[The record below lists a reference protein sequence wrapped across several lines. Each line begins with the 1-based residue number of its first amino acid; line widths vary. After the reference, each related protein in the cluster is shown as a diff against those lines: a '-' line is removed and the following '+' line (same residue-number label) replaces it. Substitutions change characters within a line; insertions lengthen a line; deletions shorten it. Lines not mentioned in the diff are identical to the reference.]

1 MIDTTCTPVQISLN
15 CSPSSLNQSY
25 NNTSS
30 SNSYRMVSG
39 SQIEEQFE
47 QDLTNESL
55 LNNIDQLIEKTDD
68 LNLPKVDET
77 YTQNSSKKKNTII
90 FQNNN
95 FDKTYIHSNYNKF
108 NNFTTMKTLSWSNIP
123 YMIQNNISEKKKTQ
137 KIQAINPIEPDYTIN
152 IPIFSNCS
160 KDDHNNIIKYS
171 TKTKK
176 ERNFSSSY
184 NDSSLITSVIPNLN
198 LHDFERDNLI
208 TNLKNNFQISKTI
221 SFKNQYFQ
229 QLW

>member
-1 MIDTTCTPVQISLN
+1 MQISYSLN

-25 NNTSS
+25 NNTSNS
-30 SNSYRMVSG
+30 NNSYRMISG

-55 LNNIDQLIEKTDD
+55 LDNIDQLIEKVQDD
-68 LNLPKVDET
+68 LNLPKVNET
-77 YTQNSSKKKNTII
+77 YTQNSSKKNTIT

-95 FDKTYIHSNYNKF
+95 FNKTYIHSNCNKY
-108 NNFTTMKTLSWSNIP
+108 NNFTIMKTLSWSNIP
-123 YMIQNNISEKKKTQ
+123 YMIQNNISEKKK
-137 KIQAINPIEPDYTIN
+137 IQTINPIEPDYTVN
-152 IPIFSNCS
+152 IPIFLNCS

-176 ERNFSSSY
+176 ECNFSSSY

-198 LHDFERDNLI
+198 LHDFERENLI

-229 QLW
+229 QL

>member
-47 QDLTNESL
+47 QDLINESL
-55 LNNIDQLIEKTDD
+55 LDNIDQLIEKTDD

-137 KIQAINPIEPDYTIN
+137 KIQTINPIEPDYTIN

>member
-55 LNNIDQLIEKTDD
+55 LDNIDQLIEKTDD

-95 FDKTYIHSNYNKF
+95 FDKTYIHLNYNKF

-160 KDDHNNIIKYS
+160 KDDHNNII
-171 TKTKK
+171 
-176 ERNFSSSY
+176 
-184 NDSSLITSVIPNLN
+184 TSVIPNLN